1 MGEETRMATRS
12 VALDPDPAT
21 DLYETDFYAWT
32 LRQAALL
39 RSGDLGQADRANLAE
54 EIETLGRSERAA
66 LRSAYRLV
74 ALHRLKL
81 VAQPARASRSWH
93 GTIAR
98 ERAHAARVL
107 ADNPSLKPQRE
118 ALFHQAY
125 QDARKEAA
133 AETGLPL
140 ASFPVD
146 PAFTLTDLEDERFRP
161 DAPAR

>member
-1 MGEETRMATRS
+1 MAKRS
-12 VALDPDPAT
+12 LAPAPDAAT

-32 LRQAALL
+32 LRQAELL
-39 RSGDLGQADRANLAE
+39 RSGDLSQADRANLAE

-74 ALHRLKL
+74 ALHLLKL
-81 VAQPARASRSWH
+81 IAQPARASRSWL

-118 ALFHQAY
+118 TLFHQAY
-125 QDARKEAA
+125 QDARKEAV

-140 ASFPVD
+140 TSFPVD
-146 PAFTLTDLEDERFRP
+146 PAFELADLENDGFLP